1 MNIPINVWYYNELSN
16 NWLTKST
23 PHYQETKD
31 ELDYFRV
38 LSNGRKYF
46 YNSAQDYIKHNEYTI
61 VFDYLEDNVESE
73 NKSENDSEL
82 VETPRKKLK
91 SNVSNASNVSNIS
104 NVSNKTRYITDINGT
119 IIT

>member
-16 NWLTKST
+16 NWVTKST

-61 VFDYLEDNVESE
+61 VFDYLEES
-73 NKSENDSEL
+73 DSEL
-82 VETPRKKLK
+82 VETPRKKFK
-91 SNVSNASNVSNIS
+91 SNVSNVS